1 MKKGIC
7 YVVGAGE
14 NYGLDFTVQAGDYV
28 IAADAGFVLLEREK
42 IAVDLAIGDFDT
54 MQCRPRHPNVIL
66 LDTEKD
72 DTDMRAAVLEGIRA
86 GYEIFCI
93 YCGTGGRMEHT
104 IANIQL
110 LAELSQQG
118 RQGFLFGKEAVI
130 TAVTNGSV
138 SFPENASGYLSVF
151 SHSDRS
157 DGVYLKGLKYELEN
171 AVLTNTYPLGVSN
184 EFIGE
189 KSKVLVERGTLLL
202 VFPRKVAVNKIT

>member
-1 MKKGIC
+1 M
-7 YVVGAGE
+7 VGAGE

-28 IAADAGFVLLEREK
+28 IAADAGFVLLEQEK

-118 RQGFLFGKEAVI
+118 RRGFLFGKDAVI

-157 DGVYLKGLKYELEN
+157 AGVYLKGLKYELEN

>member
-28 IAADAGFVLLEREK
+28 IAADAGFVLLEQEK

-118 RQGFLFGKEAVI
+118 RRGFLFGKDAVI

-157 DGVYLKGLKYELEN
+157 AGVYLKGLKYELEN